1 MAMNGVRDDANR
13 DGILPQLIDFIRH
26 LGKPGKFGSPYPQ
39 SVVSREK
46 KAENLPVAGLSIM
59 SERKLAIT
67 IIYENAYEWT
77 RRYKEHATQE
87 LTLAFENGLGKPLL
101 VIGEARVIMCVMSVA
116 IASSLNGVGGP
127 VTYVL
132 DSVRFLPCAIKTRD
146 LCYVRDRDQW
156 EQAQQV
162 LGEIRSI
169 T

>member
-67 IIYENAYEWT
+67 IIYGVGSLMMDHW
-77 RRYKEHATQE
+77 ATQRVS
-87 LTLAFENGLGKPLL
+87 LSQRMLMNGQDATRSTQPKNSHLLSKMDLGSHCWSLGK
-101 VIGEARVIMCVMSVA
+101 RVS
-116 IASSLNGVGGP
+116 
-127 VTYVL
+127 
-132 DSVRFLPCAIKTRD
+132 
-146 LCYVRDRDQW
+146 
-156 EQAQQV
+156 
-162 LGEIRSI
+162 
-169 T
+169 